1 MKIDDFYVENKKE
14 INALSKVK
22 LNISKELEKL
32 LLSKPTNGHTEYY
45 SIIQL
50 WRGKI
55 IERVFAVRT
64 FRGKPE
70 IQEVIR
76 RIEGNKKILV
86 KNM

>member
-45 SIIQL
+45 SIIQK

-55 IERVFAVRT
+55 IERVFAV
-64 FRGKPE
+64 
-70 IQEVIR
+70 
-76 RIEGNKKILV
+76 
-86 KNM
+86 

>member
-45 SIIQL
+45 SIIGSPFQL
-50 WRGKI
+50 QYFNVSSSLIKSSNVNNG
-55 IERVFAVRT
+55 VVNT
-64 FRGKPE
+64 
-70 IQEVIR
+70 
-76 RIEGNKKILV
+76 L
-86 KNM
+86 